1 MSYSRVSSRTDGL
14 EFLYWEANQHQ
25 VQWVKLEAYLNISL
39 WNFRALGQRKN
50 PKEEEWNGLGSIK
63 RRLRSPKTMEKMISK
78 LEFCKQAK
86 YQSMMRIENSNS
98 FRYRRFPQI
107 YFLEPFLRKLLEIAL
122 RQNEGV
128 D

>member
-1 MSYSRVSSRTDGL
+1 
-14 EFLYWEANQHQ
+14 
-25 VQWVKLEAYLNISL
+25 
-39 WNFRALGQRKN
+39 
-50 PKEEEWNGLGSIK
+50 
-63 RRLRSPKTMEKMISK
+63 MEKMISK